1 MDQKTLFKIKQ
12 FIRVSQEI
20 EVALGVTAIQKQILL
35 TLIDLHSQNRK
46 SIAMGDL
53 ANSIQN
59 ISERSFYR
67 HIKTL
72 IASGWIKLYCSDE
85 DHRIKLIEPSP
96 RLLKTLSSQI

>member
-1 MDQKTLFKIKQ
+1 MDKKSLFKIKQ

-20 EVALGVTAIQKQILL
+20 EKALNVTVIQKKILL
-35 TLIDLHSQNRK
+35 TLIDLCDQNK
-46 SIAMGDL
+46 KFIPVGDL
-53 ANSIQN
+53 AISIKDV
-59 ISERSFYR
+59 SERSFYR

-72 IASGWIKLYCSDE
+72 ITSGWIKLYCSDE

>member
-1 MDQKTLFKIKQ
+1 MKQDDLIRIKA
-12 FIRVSQEI
+12 FIRVSLDI
-20 EVALGVTAIQKQILL
+20 ERMLDVTDIQKKILI
-35 TLIDLHSQNRK
+35 TLIDCCNQDNT
-46 SIAMGDL
+46 SIPMGDL

-72 IASGWIKLYCSDE
+72 ITSGWIKLSLSDE